1 MAHRKIK
8 TSVLQDVL
16 FKISALFWPVLGN
29 SFLTYAA
36 RTTPPTACCDQL
48 PLVIYCAAM
57 TSKLLCLALLATALH
72 SPQLAPPNFEDQGRS
87 VVMEM
92 VARHFD
98 KVEAMFDERVTAA
111 LPVEKL
117 AESWDK
123 LIERAGEFKS
133 IEKVRSEEKQGY
145 QVVYVTTAFERRRR
159 AVIVVFDTKGR
170 IVQFTSAPAESIE
183 PWVQPA
189 YAHND
194 KFHEREVTVGSAP
207 WELPGTLT
215 LPNGPGPF
223 PAVMLVHGSGPNDRD
238 ESIGPTKMFKDLA
251 WGLASSGIAVLRYD
265 KRSRVHGKEMSAQA
279 NGFTVNEE
287 VDEDARTAVALL
299 AKQPEIQPKRIFV
312 VGHSLGGMM
321 APRIA
326 EGDSQIAG
334 LIIMAGTPRP
344 MEDLLVEQVRYTVG
358 LSGKTTPQGEKLI
371 AQAEKAAAD
380 MRNPDLKP
388 GMTVDFMGVPL
399 PASYV
404 LDLRAYHAAET
415 ASRLKIPILVMQGDR
430 DYQVVAADLNGW
442 KQALEKKS
450 TVTFKTYPALNH
462 FFMPGTGPSS
472 DAEYL
477 KPNHMLETVVEDIA
491 GWIVKH

>member
-1 MAHRKIK
+1 M
-8 TSVLQDVL
+8 
-16 FKISALFWPVLGN
+16 P
-29 SFLTYAA
+29 
-36 RTTPPTACCDQL
+36 
-48 PLVIYCAAM
+48 
-57 TSKLLCLALLATALH
+57 KLLCLALLATALRP
-72 SPQLAPPNFEDQGRS
+72 PQLAPPSFEDQGRT

-92 VARHFD
+92 AARHFD
-98 KVEAMFDERVTAA
+98 KVEALFDERVTAA

-117 AESWDK
+117 AQSWDK
-123 LIERAGEFKS
+123 LIEQSGEFKA

-145 QVVYVTTAFERRRR
+145 QVVYVTTVFERRRR

-183 PWVQPA
+183 PWTQPA

-194 KFHEREVTVGSAP
+194 KFHEREIQIGSSP
-207 WELPGTLT
+207 WELPGILT

-223 PAVMLVHGSGPNDRD
+223 PAVVLVHGSGPNDRD

-251 WGLASSGIAVLRYD
+251 WGLASRGIAVLRYD
-265 KRSRVHGKEMSAQA
+265 KRTRVHGKEMVALA
-279 NGFTVNEE
+279 GGFTVNEE
-287 VDEDARTAVALL
+287 VIDDARAAVALL
-299 AKQPEIQPKRIFV
+299 AKQPEIQAKRIFI
-312 VGHSLGGMM
+312 VGHSLGGNM

-326 EGDSQIAG
+326 DGDPQIAG
-334 LIIMAGTPRP
+334 LIIMAGSTRP
-344 MEDLLVEQVRYTVG
+344 MEDLLVEQVRYSVG
-358 LSGKTTPQGEKLI
+358 LSGKTTPEGEKLI
-371 AQAEKAAAD
+371 AQAEKSAAE

-388 GMTVDFMGVPL
+388 GMTVDFMGSIL

-430 DYQVVAADLNGW
+430 YQVGAADLNGW

-450 TVTFKTYPALNH
+450 TVSFKTYPTLNH
-462 FFMPGTGPSS
+462 LFMPGVGPSS

-477 KPNHMLETVVEDIA
+477 KPNHVLESVVEDIA